1 MNLTT
6 HCLKCTTKSSIIMID
21 SIAYIKRLIMSMEA
35 TDNLRLVG
43 CTWKEMEA
51 VGLAVYT
58 NITIDRNTTTH
69 KKHSIYTTH
78 VDLQIHALIE

>member
-1 MNLTT
+1 
-6 HCLKCTTKSSIIMID
+6 MID
-21 SIAYIKRLIMSMEA
+21 SIAYIQRLIISMEA

-51 VGLAVYT
+51 VCT
-58 NITIDRNTTTH
+58 SITIDRNTTAH
-69 KKHSIYTTH
+69 KKPNIYTTH